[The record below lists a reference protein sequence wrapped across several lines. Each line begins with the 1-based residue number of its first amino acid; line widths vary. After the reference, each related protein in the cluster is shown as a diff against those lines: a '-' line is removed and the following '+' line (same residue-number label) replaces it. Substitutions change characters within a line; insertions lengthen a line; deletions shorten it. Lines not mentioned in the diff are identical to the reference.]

1 MARRGLFGGM
11 TPIAPVDPVYVSPD
25 NLDRPY
31 AAPAD
36 IAAFA
41 DFVTNPNGTPIAAP
55 EPWKPNA
62 WGTLDRVLGG
72 MTITQARQDQQNDHD
87 AEIARQQRQALLE
100 RVLGND
106 PRARL
111 AYLTK
116 PDAWASEVAK
126 NYAPATVNGGDTLMR
141 PGYGQTTAPKL
152 EMSGDSAV
160 VQTPEGM
167 TVTGRRPMAASDEAE
182 LRIKEALAALKEL
195 ETRGQLARWANQN
208 AVDQGQLGLGWYNAR
223 KSGGAGGGAPTAG
236 TPWKRS
242 WN

>member
-1 MARRGLFGGM
+1 M

-152 EMSGDSAV
+152 EMSGDSALTL
-160 VQTPEGM
+160 TPESA
-167 TVTGRRPMAASDEAE
+167 TVTGRRPISAAEEAKARIDEANAA
-182 LRIKEALAALKEL
+182 LEALRL
-195 ETRGQLARWANQN
+195 
-208 AVDQGQLGLGWYNAR
+208 QGQLRHWASQDSTAAGHLGLAR
-223 KSGGAGGGAPTAG
+223 QRAAGGGALTDLP
-236 TPWKRS
+236 PRYHPR
-242 WN
+242 